1 MSLDIREL
9 SVNIKNKRVI
19 ESINLTINLGEIHVV
34 MGPNGVG
41 KTTLIYSILNHPN
54 YKKSGKIFLDN
65 EDITNLETYNI
76 IRKGIGVVL
85 QHNVNIDGLKLSR
98 LLWESSKEHYKSVNE
113 YNNNLNRLM
122 GKLSLKREFL
132 ERTLVGFSGGERKR
146 IELLICLMQKP
157 RFLLIDEIDS
167 GLDVDNIKM
176 VAKIINEIKREK
188 GILLITHYTKL
199 LHFLSVDKVYVLFNK
214 RIVKVG
220 GKELALEIESKGYEN
235 LLK

>member
-34 MGPNGVG
+34 MGPNGAG

-76 IRKGIGVVL
+76 IKKGIGVVL

-98 LLWESSKEHYKSVNE
+98 LLWESSKEYYKSVDE
-113 YNNNLNRLM
+113 YNNNLDRLIS
-122 GKLSLKREFL
+122 KLSLKREFL

-167 GLDVDNIKM
+167 GLDVDNIKI
-176 VAKIINEIKREK
+176 VAKTLNEMKREK